1 MAANLKVCCH
11 FLLAAIVQC
20 KAVLRHIRVLTTLEN
35 NSKIIME
42 KTLRGI
48 VPPLVT
54 PLLDNNTLDIEGL
67 ERLIEHVVAGGV
79 HGIFILGTTG
89 EAQSISFKLRHEM
102 IRQTARLL
110 DKRLPLLVGI
120 SDTSLTDSI
129 ALADQAYQSGA
140 DAVVSA
146 PPYYFATGQPE
157 LAEFYEQLIPQLN
170 LPVFLYNMPVHT
182 KVTFAP
188 ATIRRIAENHK
199 VIGFKDSSASG
210 GYFQSVMHE
219 MRDRPDFSLFVGPE
233 EMMAE
238 SVLMGAHGGVN
249 GGANMFPRLYVDLY
263 NAAVAHDVANVHE
276 LHAKVMQISST
287 IYTVGSYGSSY
298 LKGVKAGLSVL
309 GICNDFLAAPFNKFD
324 EEHKEKIHLAIKNLN
339 L

>member
-1 MAANLKVCCH
+1 MK
-11 FLLAAIVQC
+11 
-20 KAVLRHIRVLTTLEN
+20 
-35 NSKIIME
+35 S
-42 KTLRGI
+42 TLRGI

-54 PLLDNNTLDIEGL
+54 PLLDNNTLDVEGL

-79 HGIFILGTTG
+79 HGVFILGTTG
-89 EAQSISFKLRHEM
+89 EAQSISFALRYEM
-102 IRQTARLL
+102 IKQTARILN
-110 DKRLPLLVGI
+110 KRLPLLVGI
-120 SDTSLTDSI
+120 SDTSLVDSVT
-129 ALADQAYQSGA
+129 LADLAAECGA

-146 PPYYFATGQPE
+146 PPYYYATGQAE
-157 LAEFYEQLIPQLN
+157 LAEFYEQLIPQLK
-170 LPVFLYNMPVHT
+170 LPIYLYNMPTHT
-182 KVTFAP
+182 KVSFAP
-188 ATIRRIAENHK
+188 STIRRIAENPK
-199 VIGFKDSSASG
+199 VIGFKDSSAGG

-219 MRDRPDFSLFVGPE
+219 MRDYPEFSLFVGPE

-249 GGANMFPRLYVDLY
+249 GGANMFPELYVELY
-263 NAAVAHDVANVHE
+263 NAAVAKDVDKVRE
-276 LHAKVMQISST
+276 LQHKVMQISSS

-324 EEHKEKIHLAIKNLN
+324 EEHKAKIRAAIENLD